1 MSVAEQA
8 SERGVARTQ
17 RYGTIV
23 VVGGGCYGSYY
34 VRQLRRA
41 SHAGALVWRRVLVV
55 DRNAQ
60 CAVATS
66 GALTQ
71 QTTSSD
77 GMELVVSDWRSFFRA
92 YLGRASSDP
101 TEAASDAIVPSPLM
115 PHLMFDWIVER
126 ARERWPD
133 RAVTAERLTH
143 APNTPWQWSTLCEL
157 RRVDLSHQL
166 HRATDVSAHARRSH
180 VESSDDRSRIRS
192 G

>member
-8 SERGVARTQ
+8 SERAVERTQ

-41 SHAGALVWRRVLVV
+41 SRAGALVWRRVLVV

-60 CAVATS
+60 CAVAAS
-66 GALTQ
+66 GAVTQ

-77 GMELVVSDWRSFFRA
+77 GIELVVSDWRSFFRE

-101 TEAASDAIVPSPLM
+101 TSAASDAIVPSPLM
-115 PHLMFDWIVER
+115 PHLMFEWIVDR
-126 ARERWPD
+126 ARQRWPD

-143 APNTPWQWSTLCEL
+143 APNTPWQ
-157 RRVDLSHQL
+157 RVTPNGPHY
-166 HRATDVSAHARRSH
+166 VS
-180 VESSDDRSRIRS
+180 
-192 G
+192 